1 MGIPSRSEIVI
12 IGGGVIGASIAYH
25 LAERGKTD
33 VTLLER
39 KSLTAGSTWH
49 AAGLVGQ
56 LRSSSSLTQLMRKS
70 VETYQ
75 ALEGKTGYATGW
87 HGVGGLRVASSP
99 ARLDELRRVYTQ
111 GKSFGFDI
119 HLVSPA
125 EAGELFPLLNTDGVY
140 GATWT
145 PSDGYVDPS
154 QLTFSFIA
162 GARAAGVQV
171 VQHCRVTGI
180 ERSGRRV
187 TAVHIEQGHT
197 GQGRIECDVAVNAT
211 GMWGAETARLA
222 DVQLAVNA
230 VEHQYVVTEKSDAIP
245 RDLPTFRDPDARFY
259 LKPEAGALVI
269 GGWEEGTRACW
280 RAIPYDLGPELF
292 KPDHER
298 FAGLAEGAANRVPLF
313 GELGIRTWVNGPIPF
328 SPDAE
333 PVMGLTEDLDNLY
346 HCCGFSAGIAAAG
359 GAGDAMANWIIDGD
373 PGMDLWPFDV
383 RRFGGPHNVPAVL
396 EELSVQAYG
405 HYYDIAYP
413 NRPAHPPRG
422 QRRSAVYDRLDERG
436 AVFGGKF
443 GFERANWFAVSP
455 TSQHGAGQHETGQHE
470 TGQHETSQHGTGQ
483 HGTGQHGAS
492 QHGPSRAE
500 TPTFGRS
507 EAWPFTAAEHA
518 AVREAVGVID
528 QSSFVK
534 FRIRGR
540 GALGLL
546 QQVAGAE
553 MDVPAGK
560 VVYTQLL
567 NARGGIEADV
577 TVTRLAE
584 DEFYLVTGSGF
595 GRHDVTFLLQHA
607 AGDGSVTIDDVS
619 SAFGVLNVCGPR
631 SRELLASLSS
641 ADLGNEAFP
650 YMTAQH
656 VDLGWAPVLALRATY
671 VGELGWELHVPAEY
685 LRDLYDKIVAAGADL
700 CLRDVGYRAIE
711 SLRLEKQYLAWAVD
725 IRSDNN
731 PYEAGLGFAV
741 KPDKPDLLAGPA
753 LRAVREAGPAQRLC
767 WFSTDFSTD
776 FSSDSSTGFSAGFPA
791 TGSAGVTMHGGE
803 LLAHPGSGTQASV
816 RSAGFCFTVKRTVF
830 SAYLPA
836 AIAKETGFE
845 VEVMNRRFTATR
857 HDQPLYDPKGVR
869 VRC

>member
-1 MGIPSRSEIVI
+1 MGVPQRSEVVI
-12 IGGGVIGASIAYH
+12 IGGGVVGASIAYH

-33 VTLLER
+33 VTLVER
-39 KSLTAGSTWH
+39 KSLTNGSTWH

-87 HGVGGLRVASSP
+87 RGVGGLRVASSP
-99 ARLDELRRVYTQ
+99 GRWEELRRVYTQ

-125 EAGELFPLLNTDGVY
+125 EAGQLFPLLNTAGVY

-162 GARAAGVQV
+162 GARAAGVRV

-187 TAVHIEQGHT
+187 TAVRTE
-197 GQGRIECDVAVNAT
+197 QGRIECDVAVNAT

-222 DVQLAVNA
+222 GAHLAVNA
-230 VEHQYVVTEKSDAIP
+230 VEHQYVVTEKSDGIP

-280 RAIPYDLGPELF
+280 RTIPYDLGPELF

-298 FAGLAEGAANRVPLF
+298 FAGLAEGAAHRVPRF

-333 PVMGLTEDLDNLY
+333 PVMGLTEDLDNLF

-359 GAGDAMANWIIDGD
+359 GAGDALANWIVDGD

-383 RRFGGPHNVPAVL
+383 RRFGAPHNVPAVL
-396 EELSVQAYG
+396 DLLSVSAYG

-422 QRRSAVYDRLDERG
+422 QRRSAVYDRLEARG

-443 GFERANWFAVSP
+443 GFERANWFAV
-455 TSQHGAGQHETGQHE
+455 HGAGQHGV
-470 TGQHETSQHGTGQ
+470 SQHGVSQ
-483 HGTGQHGAS
+483 YGAS
-492 QHGPSRAE
+492 RHE

-507 EAWPFTAAEHA
+507 EAWPFIAAEHA
-518 AVREAVGVID
+518 AVRQAVGVID

-540 GALGLL
+540 GALATL
-546 QQVAGAE
+546 QKVAGAE
-553 MDVPAGK
+553 MDGPAGK
-560 VVYTQLL
+560 VTYTQLL

-577 TVTRLAE
+577 TVTRLGE
-584 DEFYLVTGSGF
+584 DDFYLVTGSGF

-607 AGDGSVTIDDVS
+607 PGDGSVTIDDVT
-619 SAFGVLNVCGPR
+619 SAYGVLNVCGPR
-631 SRELLASLSS
+631 SRELLAV
-641 ADLGNEAFP
+641 AQPGDFGNEAFR

-656 VDLGWAPVLALRATY
+656 VDLGWAPALALRATY

-700 CLRDVGYRAIE
+700 GLRDVGYRAIE
-711 SLRLEKQYLAWAVD
+711 SLRLEKQYLAWAAD

-753 LRAVREAGPAQRLC
+753 LRAVREAGPRN
-767 WFSTDFSTD
+767 
-776 FSSDSSTGFSAGFPA
+776 
-791 TGSAGVTMHGGE
+791 GSAGSLPSSPPQGPTSPCT
-803 LLAHPGSGTQASV
+803 AANCSPTRPRAPRCRCAAPGSASPSSAPSSPPTCPP
-816 RSAGFCFTVKRTVF
+816 RS
-830 SAYLPA
+830 P
-836 AIAKETGFE
+836 
-845 VEVMNRRFTATR
+845 RRPTSR
-857 HDQPLYDPKGVR
+857 SR
-869 VRC
+869 

>member
-1 MGIPSRSEIVI
+1 MGIPQRSEIVV

-39 KSLTAGSTWH
+39 KSLTNGSTWH

-75 ALEGKTGYATGW
+75 ALEAKTGYATGW
-87 HGVGGLRVASSP
+87 RGVGGLRVAASP
-99 ARLDELRRVYTQ
+99 GRLEELRRVYTQ

-125 EAGELFPLLNTDGVY
+125 EAGELFPLLNTAGIY

-145 PSDGYVDPS
+145 PSDGYVDPN

-162 GARAAGVQV
+162 GARAAGVRV
-171 VQHCRVTGI
+171 IQHCRVTGI
-180 ERSGRRV
+180 ERAGRRV
-187 TAVHIEQGHT
+187 TAVHTE
-197 GQGRIECDVAVNAT
+197 QGRIECDVAVNAT
-211 GMWGAETARLA
+211 GMWGAETAKLA
-222 DVQLAVNA
+222 GVQLAVNA
-230 VEHQYVVTEKSDAIP
+230 VEHQYVVTEKSGDIP

-280 RAIPYDLGPELF
+280 RTIPYDLGPELF

-298 FAGLAEGAANRVPLF
+298 FAGLAEGAAHRVPLF
-313 GELGIRTWVNGPIPF
+313 GDLGIHTWVNGPIPF

-333 PVMGLTEDLDNLY
+333 PVLGLTEDLDNLY

-359 GAGDAMANWIIDGD
+359 GAGDAMASWIIDGD

-383 RRFGGPHNVPAVL
+383 RRFGVPHNVPAVL
-396 EELSVQAYG
+396 DALTASAYG

-413 NRPAHPPRG
+413 NRPAYPPRG

-443 GFERANWFAVSP
+443 GFERANWFAVAS
-455 TSQHGAGQHETGQHE
+455 TS
-470 TGQHETSQHGTGQ
+470 
-483 HGTGQHGAS
+483 QHGAS
-492 QHGPSRAE
+492 QHGASQHGASRHGASRHE

-507 EAWPFTAAEHA
+507 EAWPFIAAEHA
-518 AVREAVGVID
+518 AVRQAVGVID

-540 GALGLL
+540 GALGTL
-546 QQVAGAE
+546 QRVAGAE
-553 MDVPAGK
+553 MDVAVGK

-577 TVTRLAE
+577 TVTRLA
-584 DEFYLVTGSGF
+584 DDDFYLVTGSGF

-607 AGDGSVTIDDVS
+607 PDDGSVTIDDVS
-619 SAFGVLNVCGPR
+619 SARGVLNVCGPR
-631 SRELLASLSS
+631 SRELLQSLSS
-641 ADLGNEAFP
+641 SDLGNEAFP

-656 VDLGWAPVLALRATY
+656 VDVGWAPVLALRASY
-671 VGELGWELHVPAEY
+671 AGELGWELHVPTEY
-685 LRDLYDKIVAAGADL
+685 LRDLYDKIVAAGEDL
-700 CLRDVGYRAIE
+700 GLRDVGYRAIE
-711 SLRLEKQYLAWAVD
+711 SLRLEKQYLAWAGD

-741 KPDKPDLLAGPA
+741 KPDKPALLAGPA
-753 LRAVREAGPAQRLC
+753 LRAIREAGPAQRLC
-767 WFSTDFSTD
+767 WFSTDFATE
-776 FSSDSSTGFSAGFPA
+776 SSTGSSS
-791 TGSAGVTMHGGE
+791 TGDGVTMHGGE
-803 LLAHPGSGTQASV
+803 LLAHPGSGTQVSV
-816 RSAGFCFTVKRTVF
+816 RSAGFGFTVRRTIF

-836 AIAKETGFE
+836 AIAKEKDFE

-857 HDQPLYDPKGVR
+857 HDLPLYDPKGVR